1 MTRRSIENLQY
12 FVLAA
17 LILGQCV
24 VGESFYIG
32 QIIYLIANA
41 LSVFRSFALRRPTS
55 DKVKDVAC
63 LAITIGLILF
73 KIFA

>member
-1 MTRRSIENLQY
+1 MTRRTIENLQY
-12 FVLAA
+12 LVLMAI
-17 LILGQCV
+17 ILAQCV
-24 VGESFYIG
+24 VGEAFYIG
-32 QIIYLIANA
+32 QGIYLVANTI
-41 LSVFRSFALRRPTS
+41 SVFRSFALRRPTS